1 MRTLLLTLA
10 VALGGVLGLPSTALA
25 RRPAPARRTTVPV
38 PNGTYGVN
46 GRGGAYIVFVVRD
59 RRVSRLN
66 FNIQI
71 TCQASDAPDTD
82 QRFFGA
88 GARAPQGRLIP
99 RNGRLWLRWQERGDG
114 RYGQIAVE
122 LKFGVRDV
130 ANISVI
136 VPEEAGSSEFKE
148 MCDGVG
154 SLRFV
159 RGYELSA
166 PRY

>member
-1 MRTLLLTLA
+1 MRTLLLMLG
-10 VALGGVLGLPSTALA
+10 VALCAALGLSSVASA
-25 RRPAPARRTTVPV
+25 RARPRSRTTVVV

-66 FNIQI
+66 FNIQV
-71 TCQASDAPDTD
+71 TCQASDAPDSD

-88 GARAPQGRLIP
+88 GARAPQGRVIP
-99 RNGRLWLRWQERGDG
+99 RNGRLVLEWQERGDG
-114 RYGQIAVE
+114 RYGQINVE
-122 LKFGVRDV
+122 LKFGVRDL

-136 VPEEAGSSEFKE
+136 VPEEPGSSKFKE
-148 MCDGVG
+148 MCDGVD
-154 SLRFV
+154 SLRFL